1 MTLVSVM
8 LHVTAAAILV
18 GPQILMFLA
27 VTPATWLITDE
38 KLKRNIL
45 HVVASRFGMLAGGSL
60 VVLLVTGLYQF
71 YATVPDFVREDMMA
85 YNFGAIFIWK
95 MTLFTLLVLLIL
107 VHTGY
112 FSRKVGRLS
121 DVVLAGDT
129 SDEAMGTLEQA
140 RLQSFMF
147 SLLLLVVS
155 VGILWLGVALG
166 DHTYAYQQR

>member
-1 MTLVSVM
+1 
-8 LHVTAAAILV
+8 
-18 GPQILMFLA
+18 
-27 VTPATWLITDE
+27 
-38 KLKRNIL
+38 
-45 HVVASRFGMLAGGSL
+45 
-60 VVLLVTGLYQF
+60 
-71 YATVPDFVREDMMA
+71 
-85 YNFGAIFIWK
+85 
-95 MTLFTLLVLLIL
+95 MTLFTFLVLLIL
-107 VHTGY
+107 AHTGY

-129 SDEAMGTLEQA
+129 SDEAVGTLEQA